1 MNLEALEDMPRSRKI
16 GLILLVCIVLIGGY
30 LYFIFLPMESQ
41 VSQLKDAIYRLN
53 RDIAVNEIKLKKLD
67 KLKKENMLLK
77 QKLDTLKAQLPE
89 EEEVSEL
96 LKQVSDLSRESGLE
110 IILWKPRERKKDSS
124 GMYIEIP
131 VDVEVSGSYHALAI
145 FFDKIRKLPR
155 IVNISNLTM
164 GGAKVV
170 GDRIRIHSKF
180 TATTFA
186 IAKNLPEAKK
196 R

>member
-1 MNLEALEDMPRSRKI
+1 MNTEALENLPKSQKI
-16 GLILLVCIVLIGGY
+16 ILIIGVCVILIGGY
-30 LYFIFLPMESQ
+30 LYFFFLPMESQ
-41 VSQLKDAIYRLN
+41 VSQLRESIYRLN

-67 KLKKENMLLK
+67 KLKRENMLLK
-77 QKLDTLKAQLPE
+77 KKLDLLKAQLPE

-96 LKQVSDLSRESGLE
+96 LKQISDLSRESGLE
-110 IILWKPRERKKDSS
+110 IILWKPRERKKDPS

-145 FFDKIRKLPR
+145 FFDKIRRLPR

-170 GDRIRIHSKF
+170 GDRIRIHSRF

-186 IAKNLPEAKK
+186 IARNFSGK